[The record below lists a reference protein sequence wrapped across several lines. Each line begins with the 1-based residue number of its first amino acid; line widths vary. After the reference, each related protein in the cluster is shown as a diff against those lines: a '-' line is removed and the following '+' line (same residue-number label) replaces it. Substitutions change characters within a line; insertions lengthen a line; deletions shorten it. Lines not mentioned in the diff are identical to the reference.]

1 MLHFTLQ
8 LQLLTPLQ
16 HLFSCQTNLFLC
28 KLIFNDLN
36 KLLTFSP
43 VIGSLLKFTFLL
55 KYLQSQQYS
64 IYYNL
69 HQWEAKSCPCAK
81 SCPLAKIFGHLR
93 KQEIFTLIAY
103 IKTNFHISA
112 VDNTA
117 NGKAHV
123 QVNPQIRP
131 CNQGSR

>member
-8 LQLLTPLQ
+8 LQLLTHLQ
-16 HLFSCQTNLFLC
+16 HLFSCHTNLFLC
-28 KLIFNDLN
+28 KLIFNDIN

-43 VIGSLLKFTFLL
+43 VIGSLLNLL
-55 KYLQSQQYS
+55 KYLQNQQCS

-69 HQWEAKSCPCAK
+69 HQWEANSCPCAK

-103 IKTNFHISA
+103 KKTNVDISA
-112 VDNTA
+112 VDDTVNC
-117 NGKAHV
+117 KAHV
-123 QVNPQIRP
+123 QINPQIRP
-131 CNQGSR
+131 CNQ